1 LKVLQMQVRL
11 PSGFTV
17 AHSVITRRF
26 VQGES
31 FSHAER
37 ALLFE
42 AFDLLHRAEVA
53 TETGWERFVSIYE
66 RLIEAP
72 FADNYLGRLMEAR
85 DVEAAAEPLRAQVSR
100 RILPILKAAD
110 LVSSVEPLS
119 FYLLAYCLYWWY
131 AFARG
136 YAFEVEVLRDLETS
150 GVPHQ
155 AHDVLDS
162 RARRSPFDLAVLGFR
177 GDIKT
182 TTYFLQV
189 TRTQRLPHDFYITR
203 VYKSGKRERIWVALL
218 KKHVWEAIDGET
230 TPVTLSALAT
240 ALPGTFRIQ
249 QDDTTL
255 IVLDYEGWKARV
267 LRVQKADKGA

>member
-1 LKVLQMQVRL
+1 MRVHL
-11 PSGFTV
+11 PSGFTG
-17 AHSVITRRF
+17 AHSVIARRF

-31 FSHAER
+31 FSQAER
-37 ALLFE
+37 ELLFE
-42 AFDLLHRAEVA
+42 AFDLLHRADVA
-53 TETGWERFVSIYE
+53 TETGRERFVTIYE

-72 FADNYLGRLMEAR
+72 FADSYLRHLMEAR

-100 RILPILKAAD
+100 KILPTLRVAG
-110 LVSSVEPLS
+110 LVSPAEPLS
-119 FYLLAYCLYWWY
+119 FHLLAYCLYWWY

-136 YAFEVEVLRDLETS
+136 YAFEVEVLRDLEAS
-150 GVPHQ
+150 GVLHQ
-155 AHDVLDS
+155 AHDVLDFQ
-162 RARRSPFDLAVLGFR
+162 ARRSPFDLVVLGFR

-203 VYKSGKRERIWVALL
+203 VYKARKRERMWVAFL

-230 TPVTLSALAT
+230 IRVMLSALAT

-255 IVLDYEGWKARV
+255 IVLDYEEWKARV
-267 LRVQKADKGA
+267 LHIQKRE